1 MKRDRNIDDLFREK
15 LRNYEK
21 EPPAYLLQNVL
32 DGVAVA
38 RRNRKI
44 VFWRVAGVAAA
55 ILLAFVAGW
64 QLQHL
69 NSKTSPQQIVVGP
82 NSSPEIEAAKQFGPE
97 EKITLDKIQ
106 EPGFASDEK
115 LFKSASD
122 KNLQLAGR
130 ISSQEEKIT
139 NESILS
145 ARAAESNLLYPIKIR
160 SHRIIS
166 NNQYANVLHEMKVK
180 DTNFDRFEM
189 TIDQQIIEQN
199 KQQFQTQNEKQKK
212 VRWLVGAQ
220 VSPAFN
226 VSGSSHSQVYAS
238 NMLNSANNPVD
249 VGGGISVEYK
259 KGKRLSLQS
268 GVYYSGLGQASGN
281 SSRSSANSDYMYA
294 SADRGAE
301 YFNTSVNIDTKS
313 SKMMMNSAA
322 GVIEF
327 SSVPSGIV
335 LGANLDEK
343 AMVSNAVV
351 VSDAR
356 FIQNFEYIE
365 IPLYLRYT
373 IIDSRFD
380 VEMMGGFSSNMLVGN
395 QTFMES
401 GDGKNLVGKTQDMQL
416 LNYSGTLGVGLK
428 YGLSKRVFL
437 NVEPR
442 VKYYL
447 NSLNNNSSV
456 TYKPYTIGVFT
467 GLSYEF

>member
-1 MKRDRNIDDLFREK
+1 MKGNRNIDELFREK
-15 LRNYEK
+15 LRNYEQ

-32 DGVAVA
+32 DGAAGA

-44 VFWRVAGVAAA
+44 IFWRVAVVAAA
-55 ILLAFVAGW
+55 ILLAFLAGW

-69 NSKTSPQQIVVGP
+69 NSETSPQQVVVVP
-82 NSSPEIEAAKQFGPE
+82 NSSLEIKTAIQLAPESE
-97 EKITLDKIQ
+97 ITLDKI
-106 EPGFASDEK
+106 PDAGLASDEK
-115 LFKSASD
+115 LFKSVSD
-122 KNLQLAGR
+122 KNLQIADL
-130 ISSQEEKIT
+130 INLQEKIIAD
-139 NESILS
+139 EPILD
-145 ARAAESNLLYPIKIR
+145 ARTAQPALLHPIKILSR
-160 SHRIIS
+160 IIIS
-166 NNQYANVLHEMKVK
+166 NDRFANVLHEMKVK
-180 DTNFDRFEM
+180 SPSLDQLEM
-189 TIDQQIIEQN
+189 TIDRQIIEQN
-199 KQQFQTQNEKQKK
+199 QQILMAQNENQKK

-226 VSGSSHSQVYAS
+226 VSGSSHSQIYAS
-238 NMLNSANNPVD
+238 NMLSSASNPVD
-249 VGGGISVEYK
+249 IGGGISVEYK
-259 KGKRLSLQS
+259 KGKRLSVQS

-281 SSRSSANSDYMYA
+281 SSRSSGNDYMFA

-301 YFNTSVNIDTKS
+301 YFNASVNIDAKS

-335 LGANLDEK
+335 LGTNLEDK
-343 AMVSNAVV
+343 TLASSAVV

-356 FIQNFEYIE
+356 FVQNFEYIE

-380 VEMMGGFSSNMLVGN
+380 MEMMGGFSSNLLVGN
-395 QTFMES
+395 KTFMES
-401 GDGKNLVGKTQDMQL
+401 SSGKNLVGKTQDMQM

-428 YGLSKRVFL
+428 YGLSKRIFL

-447 NSLNNNSSV
+447 NSLNSNSAV

>member
-1 MKRDRNIDDLFREK
+1 MKRDENIDDLFREK

-32 DGVAVA
+32 DGVAGA

-69 NSKTSPQQIVVGP
+69 NSETSPQQIVVGP
-82 NSSPEIEAAKQFGPE
+82 SSSPEIPTAKQFGPE
-97 EKITLDKIQ
+97 EKITLDMVP
-106 EPGFASDEK
+106 ETGLSRDEK
-115 LFKSASD
+115 SFKSASD
-122 KNLQLAGR
+122 KNLQLA
-130 ISSQEEKIT
+130 SQTKLHEKKIT

-145 ARAAESNLLYPIKIR
+145 ARAPESNLMHPIISK
-160 SHRIIS
+160 SRIIIG

-180 DTNFDRFEM
+180 NTNFDQFEM

-199 KQQFQTQNEKQKK
+199 KQQFLAQIEKQKK
-212 VRWLVGAQ
+212 VRWLIGAQ

-238 NMLNSANNPVD
+238 NMLNSSNNPVD

-259 KGKRLSLQS
+259 KSKRLSVQS

-281 SSRSSANSDYMYA
+281 SSRSSANSDYMFA

-335 LGANLDEK
+335 LGANLDEN

-356 FIQNFEYIE
+356 FVQNFEYIE

-380 VEMMGGFSSNMLVGN
+380 VEMMGGFSSNVLVGN

>member
-1 MKRDRNIDDLFREK
+1 MIKDKNIDELFREK
-15 LRNYEK
+15 LRNYEQ
-21 EPPAYLLQNVL
+21 EPPAYLLDNIL
-32 DGVAVA
+32 AGAAGA
-38 RRNRKI
+38 RRKRMI
-44 VFWRVAGVAAA
+44 VYWRVAGVAAA
-55 ILLAFVAGW
+55 LLLAFIAGW
-64 QLQHL
+64 QLKYI
-69 NSKTSPQQIVVGP
+69 NSGTVDQTVVVNQNPIQDTISEITVVSEPNMSGTSIQETPMGVVKTSDEPKPSKKSDAISQISFQKKKITSEQIV
-82 NSSPEIEAAKQFGPE
+82 NERIPESALLR
-97 EKITLDKIQ
+97 TL
-106 EPGFASDEK
+106 EP
-115 LFKSASD
+115 
-122 KNLQLAGR
+122 
-130 ISSQEEKIT
+130 ISHLI
-139 NESILS
+139 
-145 ARAAESNLLYPIKIR
+145 A
-160 SHRIIS
+160 S
-166 NNQYANVLHEMKVK
+166 NNQFDNELHAMNVMSSGNDQQELTV
-180 DTNFDRFEM
+180 
-189 TIDQQIIEQN
+189 DQQIIEQN
-199 KQQFQTQNEKQKK
+199 QRLLMAQNEPGKK
-212 VRWLVGAQ
+212 VRWMVGAQ

-249 VGGGISVEYK
+249 IGGGISVEYK

-268 GVYYSGLGQASGN
+268 GVYYSGMGQASGN
-281 SSRSSANSDYMYA
+281 STRSSGNNNYMFA

-313 SKMMMNSAA
+313 SKMIMNSSA

-327 SSVPSGIV
+327 NSVPSGIV
-335 LGANLDEK
+335 LGSNLDEK

-356 FIQNFEYIE
+356 FVQNFKYIE

-380 VEMMGGFSSNMLVGN
+380 LDMLGGFSSNLLVGN
-395 QTFMES
+395 ETFMER

-428 YGLSKRVFL
+428 YGLSKRFFL

-456 TYKPYTIGVFT
+456 TYKPYTIGVYT

>member
-1 MKRDRNIDDLFREK
+1 MKRDENIDDLFREK

-32 DGVAVA
+32 DGVSGA

-44 VFWRVAGVAAA
+44 VFWKVAGVAAA

-64 QLQHL
+64 QLQHF
-69 NSKTSPQQIVVGP
+69 NSETSPQQIVVGP
-82 NSSPEIEAAKQFGPE
+82 GSSPEIETTKQFGPE
-97 EKITLDKIQ
+97 GEITLDKIP
-106 EPGFASDEK
+106 ETGLSRDEK
-115 LFKSASD
+115 SFKSSSD
-122 KNLQLAGR
+122 KNLQLVSR
-130 ISSQEEKIT
+130 IRSQE
-139 NESILS
+139 NEMTSEPILYV
-145 ARAAESNLLYPIKIR
+145 RTAESTLLHPIKSLR
-160 SHRIIS
+160 RTIIS

-180 DTNFDRFEM
+180 DTNADQFEM
-189 TIDQQIIEQN
+189 TIDQQIIVQN
-199 KQQFQTQNEKQKK
+199 QQQLTAQAEKRKNA
-212 VRWLVGAQ
+212 RWLVGAQ

-249 VGGGISVEYK
+249 IGGGISVEYK
-259 KGKRLSLQS
+259 KGKRLSVQS
-268 GVYYSGLGQASGN
+268 GVYYSGMGQASGN
-281 SSRSSANSDYMYA
+281 SSHSSVNSDYMFA

-335 LGANLDEK
+335 LGASLDEK
-343 AMVSNAVV
+343 AMASNAVV

-380 VEMMGGFSSNMLVGN
+380 VEMLGGFSSNLLVGN
-395 QTFMES
+395 ETFMES

-428 YGLSKRVFL
+428 YGLSERIFL

>member
-1 MKRDRNIDDLFREK
+1 MKRDENIDDLFREK

-32 DGVAVA
+32 DGVAGA

-44 VFWRVAGVAAA
+44 VFWRVSGVAAA

-64 QLQHL
+64 QMQHM
-69 NSKTSPQQIVVGP
+69 NSETSPQQIVVGP
-82 NSSPEIEAAKQFGPE
+82 NSSPEIEIAKQFGPE
-97 EKITLDKIQ
+97 GEVTLDKVP
-106 EPGFASDEK
+106 ETGLSRNEK
-115 LFKSASD
+115 SFKSASD
-122 KNLQLAGR
+122 KDLQIASR
-130 ISSQEEKIT
+130 INSQEKKIT
-139 NESILS
+139 NEPILYV
-145 ARAAESNLLYPIKIR
+145 RTAESTLLHPIKSLRRTIF
-160 SHRIIS
+160 S
-166 NNQYANVLHEMKVK
+166 NDQYANVLHEMKVK
-180 DTNFDRFEM
+180 DATVDQFEM

-199 KQQFQTQNEKQKK
+199 KQQFLAQAEKQKN
-212 VRWLVGAQ
+212 VRWSVGAQ

-249 VGGGISVEYK
+249 IGGGISVEYK
-259 KGKRLSLQS
+259 KGKRLSVQS
-268 GVYYSGLGQASGN
+268 GVYYSGMGQASGN
-281 SSRSSANSDYMYA
+281 SSRSTANSDYMFA

-380 VEMMGGFSSNMLVGN
+380 VEMLGGFSSNLLVGN
-395 QTFMES
+395 ETFMES
-401 GDGKNLVGKTQDMQL
+401 GDGKSLVGKTQDMQL

-428 YGLSKRVFL
+428 YGLSKRIFL

>member
-1 MKRDRNIDDLFREK
+1 MKRDENIDDLFREK

-32 DGVAVA
+32 DGAAGA
-38 RRNRKI
+38 RRTRKI

-69 NSKTSPQQIVVGP
+69 NSETSPQQIVVGP
-82 NSSPEIEAAKQFGPE
+82 NSSPEIQTAKQFGPE
-97 EKITLDKIQ
+97 GEITLDKIP
-106 EPGFASDEK
+106 ETGLSRDEK
-115 LFKSASD
+115 SFKSATD
-122 KNLQLAGR
+122 KNLQVA
-130 ISSQEEKIT
+130 SQTNFQEKKIT
-139 NESILS
+139 NEPILI
-145 ARAAESNLLYPIKIR
+145 ARADESTLLYPIKTKSRI
-160 SHRIIS
+160 IIS

-180 DTNFDRFEM
+180 DTNVDQFEM

-199 KQQFQTQNEKQKK
+199 KQQFLAQAEKQKK

-226 VSGSSHSQVYAS
+226 VSESSHSQVYAS

-281 SSRSSANSDYMYA
+281 SSRSLGNDYLYA
-294 SADRGAE
+294 SAERGAE

-380 VEMMGGFSSNMLVGN
+380 VEMLGGFSSNVLVGN

-428 YGLSKRVFL
+428 YGLSKRIFL

>member
-1 MKRDRNIDDLFREK
+1 MKENENIDELFREK

-32 DGVAVA
+32 DGVAGA

-55 ILLAFVAGW
+55 ILLAFLAGW

-69 NSKTSPQQIVVGP
+69 NSETSPQQIVVVP
-82 NSSPEIEAAKQFGPE
+82 SSSPEIPTAKQFGPE
-97 EKITLDKIQ
+97 EKITLDKVP
-106 EPGFASDEK
+106 ETGLSRDEK
-115 LFKSASD
+115 SFKSATD
-122 KNLQLAGR
+122 KNLQVA
-130 ISSQEEKIT
+130 SQTNFQEKKIT

-199 KQQFQTQNEKQKK
+199 KQQFLAQNEKQKK

-226 VSGSSHSQVYAS
+226 VSESSHSQVYAS

-281 SSRSSANSDYMYA
+281 SSRSSANSDYIYA

-380 VEMMGGFSSNMLVGN
+380 VEMMGGFSSNVLIGN

-401 GDGKNLVGKTQDMQL
+401 SSGKSLVGKTQDMQW

-428 YGLSKRVFL
+428 YGLSKRIFL